1 MNANSAWTRVELMA
15 VMQLYCQLP
24 FGRLTARTPEIKE
37 FALLTGRTSSSV
49 AMKLCNFAS
58 LDPQIIASGRKGL
71 AGASKLDRRIW
82 DEFQMDWAASSEE
95 SAHALEA
102 IMSATRVPSGPEPE
116 VSSTAALPL
125 GPTTQRRTIQARRG
139 QDFFRSAVLHSYQDC
154 CAVTGLPVP
163 DLLRASHI
171 LPWSSHE
178 ARRLDPSNGI
188 CLNALHDAAFDRF
201 LITFDEDYRLVL
213 SSHLR
218 SAFSAKTWKANFLGY
233 EGLPMM
239 LPERFAP
246 DKDALA
252 WHRECL
258 VA

>member
-1 MNANSAWTRVELMA
+1 M
-15 VMQLYCQLP
+15 
-24 FGRLTARTPEIKE
+24 
-37 FALLTGRTSSSV
+37 LTGRTPSSV

-58 LDPQIIASGRKGL
+58 LDPQIIASGRRGL
-71 AGASKLDRRIW
+71 VGASKLDRRVW
-82 DEFQMDWAASSEE
+82 NDFQMDWAASSEE
-95 SAHALEA
+95 SAHTLEA
-102 IMSATRVPSGPEPE
+102 IMSATRASSGPEQE
-116 VSSTAALPL
+116 NSSTSVAPL
-125 GPTTQRRTIQARRG
+125 GPTTQMRTIQARRG
-139 QDFFRSAVLHSYQDC
+139 QDFFRTAVLHSYQHR

-163 DLLRASHI
+163 ELLRASHI

-201 LITFDEDYRLVL
+201 FITFDEDYRLVL

-218 SAFSAKTWKANFLGY
+218 SAFSEKVWKDSFLNY
-233 EGLPMM
+233 EGLPMT

-246 DKDALA
+246 DKDALS
-252 WHRECL
+252 WHRESL